1 MIAWIVDF
9 LIVAGVIAFFYA
21 LYRLAIH
28 IFDLDDHDRPN
39 GRPK

>member
-1 MIAWIVDF
+1 MIWIVDF

-21 LYRLAIH
+21 LYLLAIH
-28 IFDLDDHDRPN
+28 FLPDDRPN